1 MAKEGRDS
9 KGKFTK
15 GNLFSL
21 GLSNSGRPPE
31 YDNPE
36 KMANKLAEYLQYED
50 TLKRPDSY
58 SGNGKG
64 VYTLS
69 GAALFLGFA
78 SRQSMYDYEN
88 KSTEFAYILNR
99 FRLFLTHW
107 NEQKMY
113 WGGTFPAAQFWLKN
127 WGGYSDES
135 TQNVNQTITAKY
147 GSDTVHTSSEPNKDT
162 SGDK

>member
-1 MAKEGRDS
+1 MFSIGNNGGQEPEYSDPDEMAK
-9 KGKFTK
+9 KI
-15 GNLFSL
+15 
-21 GLSNSGRPPE
+21 
-31 YDNPE
+31 
-36 KMANKLAEYLQYED
+36 AEYLDFED
-50 TLKRPDSY
+50 SLKRPDSY
-58 SGNGKG
+58 SKQGKG

-88 KSTEFAYILNR
+88 RSPKFSYVINR

-147 GSDTVHTSSEPNKDT
+147 GSNPLHTTSESDKDT
-162 SGDK
+162 SSDK